1 MIGIY
6 LFHPMIVHFTIA
18 LFSFSVLMDILGLI
32 MKKDSFHVAS
42 WYSLITSVVA
52 VIFTVIAGAIA
63 ENMVKIS
70 PAAQDILEIHE
81 KIGFSVVTII
91 LSLAIWRIILKG
103 KMPIKGLTLFMVIS
117 VIGVI
122 IMTIGGYFGGELVYT
137 YEVAVKTALP

>member
-6 LFHPMIVHFTIA
+6 LFHPMVVHFTIA

-42 WYSLITSVVA
+42 YYSLITSGIA
-52 VIFTVIAGAIA
+52 VIFTVIAGVIA
-63 ENMVKIS
+63 EGMVKIS
-70 PAAQDILEIHE
+70 PAAQNIFEIHE
-81 KIGFSVVTII
+81 KIGYSVFTII
-91 LSLAIWRIILKG
+91 LSLAIWRIVLKG
-103 KMPIKGLTLFMVIS
+103 KMPVKGLTLFFVIS

-137 YEVAVKTALP
+137 HGIAVKAALP

>member
-42 WYSLITSVVA
+42 WYSLITSGIA

-63 ENMVKIS
+63 EIMVKI
-70 PAAQDILEIHE
+70 PPDVQDILEIHE
-81 KIGFSVVTII
+81 KIGFSVFTVI
-91 LSLAIWRIILKG
+91 LSLAIWRIVLKG
-103 KMPIKGLTLFMVIS
+103 KMPEKGRTLFIVIS
-117 VIGVI
+117 IIGVI

-137 YEVAVKTALP
+137 HGVAVKTALP

>member
-6 LFHPMIVHFTIA
+6 LFHPMVVHFTIA

-42 WYSLITSVVA
+42 WYSLITSGIA
-52 VIFTVIAGAIA
+52 VIFTVIAGVIA
-63 ENMVKIS
+63 ESMVKIS

-81 KIGFSVVTII
+81 KIGFSVFTVI

-103 KMPIKGLTLFMVIS
+103 KMPVKGLTLFVVIS

-122 IMTIGGYFGGELVYT
+122 ILTIGGYFGGELVYT
-137 YEVAVKTALP
+137 YGVAVKAVMP